1 MHTTGKTFSLF
12 SKTKRTE
19 WFLFENSG
27 SATNTLFGI
36 YLWHYVFLLWCHV
49 LVFTWERFFLPFHYS
64 EYILLTQ
71 PHWIPAHMPDCS
83 SLSYHCVRNVKG
95 LLLSSE
101 NRAASIIS
109 GQVLFFFFKEI
120 SIGDSG
126 NVAKIE
132 IQFPEY
138 FCCEFLLE
146 ILKTKKR
153 WGREISKEKGFNK
166 LCVV

>member
-1 MHTTGKTFSLF
+1 MWNCWVMHTIGKTFSLF
-12 SKTKRTE
+12 SKTKPTE
-19 WFLFENSG
+19 LFLFENSG
-27 SATNTLFGI
+27 SATNILFGI
-36 YLWHYVFLLWCHV
+36 YSWHYVFLLWCNV
-49 LVFTWERFFLPFHYS
+49 LVLTWESFFLPFHYS
-64 EYILLTQ
+64 KYILLMQ

-83 SLSYHCVRNVKG
+83 SLSYRCVRDVKG

-109 GQVLFFFFKEI
+109 GHGCFVFFFKEI

-132 IQFPEY
+132 IQFPEH

-146 ILKTKKR
+146 IL
-153 WGREISKEKGFNK
+153 FFF
-166 LCVV
+166 